1 MSAMPAMPV
10 STAPTATTNRSE
22 LIYGDVRC
30 VNCGRTLATAI
41 RRCRDNATA
50 IRPVRASGAY
60 EVEIVNERRLRCRR
74 CGGMAY
80 IEFDEIATAVIER
93 DVRERREARKALV
106 A

>member
-1 MSAMPAMPV
+1 MNATTTT
-10 STAPTATTNRSE
+10 TAATATTFTRSD

-41 RRCRDNATA
+41 RRRRDNATA

-60 EVEIVNERRLRCRR
+60 EVEIINARRLRCQR

-80 IEFDEIATAVIER
+80 IEFDEIATAVIAR
-93 DVRERREARKALV
+93 DARERRESRNALV

>member
-1 MSAMPAMPV
+1 MS
-10 STAPTATTNRSE
+10 TTTFTRTD

-41 RRCRDNATA
+41 RRRSDNATA
-50 IRPVRASGAY
+50 IRPVRNTGAF
-60 EVEIVNERRLRCRR
+60 EVDVVSERRLRCRR

-80 IEFDEIATAVIER
+80 VEFDEIATAVIEKDAR
-93 DVRERREARKALV
+93 DRREAAKALV

>member
-1 MSAMPAMPV
+1 M
-10 STAPTATTNRSE
+10 TLTTNSTVTTDRSD
-22 LIYGDVRC
+22 LVYGDVRC

-41 RRCRDNATA
+41 RRRRDNATA
-50 IRPVRASGAY
+50 VRPVRASGAFD
-60 EVEIVNERRLRCRR
+60 VEIVNERRLRCRR

-93 DVRERREARKALV
+93 DARERREARKALV